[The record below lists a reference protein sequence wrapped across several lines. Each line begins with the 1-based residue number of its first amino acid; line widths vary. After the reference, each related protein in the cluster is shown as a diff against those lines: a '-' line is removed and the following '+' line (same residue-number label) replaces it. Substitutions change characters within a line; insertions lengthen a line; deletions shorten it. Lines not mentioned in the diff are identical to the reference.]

1 MRSSRVVPPAFGAE
15 MRDESG
21 RAPVGHP
28 GVRVRS
34 AHAVLRVLERLGRGY
49 RRLLHRRHRSAVRW
63 VVALA
68 LAVTALAAP
77 AVVPAASAKPKVT
90 FTEGITSDIDSLNP
104 FLGTLAASY
113 EAWALE
119 YNFLVNYSMK
129 DMSPAPALATSWDTS
144 KDGLTWTFHMRK
156 GVKWNDGKPL
166 TAADVAY
173 TYNRVLHGTIEK
185 SNWISYLNNV
195 KTVTAPNSNTV
206 VMKLSS
212 PNAVLPLLPIP
223 IIPEH
228 IWKHVSEAAMKS
240 YGDEP
245 QNGKPVVGSGPFELV
260 SGSAGG
266 STFTF
271 KRNPYYWG
279 TKPHVDQ
286 VVFRLYKSEDPAVQA
301 LIKGEL
307 DFVEDITPL
316 QIRSLQG
323 RPGITA
329 HNGVSPLFE
338 EFAFNTGSID
348 TTTGKPI
355 GNPNPAVL
363 DPKFRYALNYAI
375 DRNVLAKK
383 AYQGAAAPGSSI
395 VPSFYSTY
403 HWQPTGSQAARFD
416 LKKAG
421 QLLDQAGYKKGPGG
435 LRTLPNGKPIG
446 TLRLYAR
453 SDYQPSIRDM
463 DFLKEWLGDLG
474 IKAEV
479 QAFDSNQLSGII
491 LKGTFDMF
499 EWDWFVEPNPDG
511 MLNIM
516 TCSQRGGLSDSWF
529 CNKQYDQLYKQQ
541 NTDMNQTSRVA
552 KIKQMQQIL
561 YKDAPYL
568 VIGYPKTGE
577 AFRSDRFACFQPQP
591 DPGGVW
597 LQQYGGR
604 NYTLLRPA
612 AQAGNCSGVTSAVGA
627 SDVNGVSGSGSNTGV
642 LVG

>member
-1 MRSSRVVPPAFGAE
+1 MGGRRVTGAL
-15 MRDESG
+15 
-21 RAPVGHP
+21 A
-28 GVRVRS
+28 
-34 AHAVLRVLERLGRGY
+34 
-49 RRLLHRRHRSAVRW
+49 
-63 VVALA
+63 ALA
-68 LAVTALAAP
+68 LAFSAAVAGVAAGP
-77 AVVPAASAKPKVT
+77 SPASADNNGKKVT
-90 FTEGITSDIDSLNP
+90 FTEGITTDIDSLNP

-113 EAWALE
+113 EAWALQ
-119 YNFLVNYSMK
+119 YSYLVNYKMT
-129 DMSPAPALATSWDTS
+129 DMSPTPGLAKSWDTS
-144 KDGLTWTFHMRK
+144 SDGLTWTFHMRQ
-156 GVKWNDGKPL
+156 GVKWSDGKPL

-195 KTVTAPNSNTV
+195 KTVTAPNADTV
-206 VMKLSS
+206 VLTLKK

-228 IWKHVSEAAMKS
+228 IWKNVSESDMKS
-240 YGDEP
+240 YADEP
-245 QNGKPVVGSGPFELV
+245 TNGQPVVGSGPFKLV
-260 SGSAGG
+260 SGTAGG
-266 STFTF
+266 STFVF
-271 KRNPYYWG
+271 EKNPLYWG
-279 TKPHVDQ
+279 HKPHIDE

-316 QIRSLQG
+316 QVRSLQG
-323 RPGITA
+323 KPGIVA

-338 EFAFNTGSID
+338 EYAFNTGSID

-375 DRNVLAKK
+375 DRNVLVKK
-383 AYQGAAAPGSSI
+383 AYQGAASPGVSI

-403 HWQPTGSQAARFD
+403 SWQPTGAQAAHFD

-421 QLLDQAGYKKGPGG
+421 QLLDQAGYKKGPDG

-453 SDYQPSIRDM
+453 SDTQASINDM
-463 DFLKEWLGDLG
+463 DYLKEWLGDLG
-474 IKAEV
+474 INASV
-479 QAFDSNQLSGII
+479 QAFDSNQLAGII
-491 LKGTFDMF
+491 LKGNYDMF

-516 TCSQRGGLSDSWF
+516 TCGQRGGLSDSWF
-529 CNKQYDQLYKQQ
+529 CNKQYDQLYTQQ
-541 NTDMNQTSRVA
+541 NTDMNQTTRVA

-561 YKDAPYL
+561 FKDAPYL

-577 AFRSDRFACFQPQP
+577 AFRSDKFACFVPQP

-597 LQQYGGR
+597 LQQYGGY
-604 NYTLLRPA
+604 NYTFLRPA
-612 AQAGNCSGVTSAVGA
+612 AQAGNCDGVATAAGATAVGA
-627 SDVNGVSGSGSNTGV
+627 VNNGGSNTGV
-642 LVG
+642 LIGGAVVLVLLLAGGAFVLVRRRTTVGERE